1 MNGRSQRPIRGDRDA
16 YSYFRWVFLAI
27 GLIILGVVI
36 ASNLNLEPKAVADI
50 DGTDTYPVVK
60 DSDGKYRS
68 PFVAVVERVQDAVV
82 NISATIRSDNRYY
95 DDLFWRFFQ
104 IPQEPSTSYGSGF
117 FFRED
122 GYILTNNHVIRNAE
136 RVVVR
141 TSTGYVYDA
150 KVVGA
155 DPQTDLAVLK
165 VDPKEKI
172 TFIPFGNSDNIMV
185 GDWSIAIGNPFPQVG
200 LDRTV
205 TVGVISAKGRTNLR
219 FGEGTPQ
226 YQDFIQTDASINPG
240 NSGGP
245 LINLDGEAVGVNSAI
260 SSPSGGSVGIGFAIP
275 INIARAIVPDL
286 IESGKVSRGWLGV
299 WLSDVTPE
307 VARRQGLNKV
317 RGVLIDSVFK
327 DSPADRAGIVGGD
340 ILSKFNNHDI
350 TEMAQFSVLIA
361 TAPKNVPSQIEVIRN
376 GKPITVTT
384 TIIDRESYQRAHADQ
399 FNTTGQVLT
408 WLGMELLA
416 YTNEIAQRIGSDYF
430 PGIYINRVA
439 RNSAA
444 YRAGILP
451 GSIITQIDGIEVKNL
466 VDLQQ
471 AAEKSRDIKK
481 AIPILLVDPRGSIEY
496 KAVRP

>member
-1 MNGRSQRPIRGDRDA
+1 MNGNSHRPQKGARGS
-16 YSYFRWVFLAI
+16 YSYFRWIFLAI

-36 ASNLNLEPKAVADI
+36 ASNLSLEPKAVADV
-50 DGTDTYPVVK
+50 TESNPYPVVK
-60 DSDGKYRS
+60 TDEGVYHS
-68 PFVAVVERVQDAVV
+68 PFVGVVKRVQDAVV
-82 NISATIRSDNRYY
+82 NVSATIKSDNRQY

-104 IPQEPSTSYGSGF
+104 VPQEPSTSYGSGF
-117 FFRED
+117 FFRDD
-122 GYILTNNHVIRNAE
+122 GYILTNNHVIRNSDK
-136 RVVVR
+136 VVVR

-150 KVVGA
+150 KIVGA

-165 VDPKEKI
+165 VDPQEKI
-172 TFIPFGNSDNIMV
+172 TIIPFGNSDSIMV

-245 LINLDGEAVGVNSAI
+245 LINLNGEAIGVNSAI

-307 VARRQGLNKV
+307 FARDHGMDKV
-317 RGVLIDSVFK
+317 GGVLIDSVFSG
-327 DSPADRAGIVGGD
+327 SPADQAGIKGGD
-340 ILSKFNNHDI
+340 ILSKFNDHDI
-350 TEMAQFSVLIA
+350 AEMAQFSVLIA
-361 TAPKNVPSQIEVIRN
+361 TAPKNKPSKIEVIRD
-376 GKPITVTT
+376 GKPMTVTAVIT
-384 TIIDRESYQRAHADQ
+384 DRDTYQRAHSDQ
-399 FNTTGQVLT
+399 FSNTGQVLA
-408 WLGMELLA
+408 WQGMELL
-416 YTNEIAQRIGSDYF
+416 TFTQDIAQRIGSDYF
-430 PGIYINRVA
+430 PGVYINRVA

-444 YRAGILP
+444 DRSGILP
-451 GSIITQIDGIEVKNL
+451 GSVITQVNDSAVKNL

-471 AAEKSRDIKK
+471 AAEQSRDVKK
-481 AIPILLVDPRGSIEY
+481 AIPLLLVDPRGSIEY
-496 KAVRP
+496 KALKP